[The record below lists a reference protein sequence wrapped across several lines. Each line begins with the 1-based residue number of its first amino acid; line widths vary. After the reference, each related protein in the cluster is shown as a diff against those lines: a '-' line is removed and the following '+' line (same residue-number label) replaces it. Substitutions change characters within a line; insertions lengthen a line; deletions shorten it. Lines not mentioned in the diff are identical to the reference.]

1 MAVSVGTLTVD
12 IIRGRPVSLK
22 DRVEV
27 WERDGFDGIGARLNA
42 NGHGEFALKTVKYIH
57 GSNEATNKTNAET
70 HIADAA
76 ALQGTVVT
84 VEDNWGTTY
93 QNCLVRRFA
102 EEVLNKQKVVYK
114 GDANAIRIELGFELV
129 RTA

>member
-1 MAVSVGTLTVD
+1 MAVSVGTLAVD
-12 IIRGRPVSLK
+12 IVRGRPVELK

-27 WERDGFDGIGARLNA
+27 WEREGYDGIGARLNA
-42 NGHGEFALKTVKYIH
+42 DGHGEFALKTVKYIH
-57 GSNEATNKTNAET
+57 GGNAATNKANAET

-84 VEDNWGTTY
+84 VEDNWGAQY
-93 QNCLVRRFA
+93 QNCLVRRLA
-102 EEVLNKQKVVYK
+102 EENLSKQKVIYK
-114 GDANAIRIELGFELV
+114 GDANAIRIELAFEMV